1 MAVKSRKRKTRKA
14 KGKVKVKQ
22 SVQLRQKNDTTSN
35 DSLKKVKSRPP
46 SDAGANFK
54 VTIKKKRK

>member
-1 MAVKSRKRKTRKA
+1 MAIKSRKRKPRKA

-22 SVQLRQKNDTTSN
+22 SVRLRQKNDTTSN
-35 DSLKKVKSRPP
+35 DGLKKVASRPP
-46 SDAGANFK
+46 SDAGANFE